1 MRASRQPSHIFA
13 AQNDGKANKA
23 TLAAETRCA
32 HSGISTFAMKNA
44 ATNIKIAAA
53 IKMGIFE
60 ERLSTKV
67 YFLK

>member
-13 AQNDGKANKA
+13 ARHDGAANRT
-23 TLAAETRCA
+23 TLAADAMCA
-32 HSGISTFAMKNA
+32 HRGIATFAMKNA
-44 ATNIKIAAA
+44 ATDIKIAAA
-53 IKMGIFE
+53 IKMEIFE